1 MELIMESIRFLIGF
15 QEDIKLPRPHGT
27 INHTVIRVSY
37 KVSGDIKVPG
47 PHGTINHTVI
57 RVSIIG
63 FQEDIKVPGPMEQ
76 LTIQSREFPIGF
88 QEDINIIIVIVIVIK
103 IIIIIIFIIF
113 ILACPDACCESGQT
127 SGSCRV
133 LP

>member
-1 MELIMESIRFLIGF
+1 MESIRFLIGF
-15 QEDIKLPRPHGT
+15 REDLKLPRPHGT
-27 INHTVIRVSY
+27 INHTVIRVSII
-37 KVSGDIKVPG
+37 GFQEDIKVPG
-47 PHGTINHTVI
+47 RHGTINHTVI
-57 RVSIIG
+57 RVSIIV

-88 QEDINIIIVIVIVIK
+88 QEDINIIIVIVIK
-103 IIIIIIFIIF
+103 IIIIIFIFIF
-113 ILACPDACCESGQT
+113 ILVCPDACCESGQT